1 MATPTLDPSTIL
13 RSVAT
18 WTRDEQVRLA
28 RAILDQLAA
37 GSDASI
43 PPLGAPSI
51 SASSSFDALY
61 GIAATGG
68 PPPSNEEIAE
78 WLDER
83 RMRHLDS
90 RR

>member
-18 WTRDEQVRLA
+18 WSRDEQVRLA
-28 RAILDQLAA
+28 RAILDQLAS
-37 GSDASI
+37 GSDVST
-43 PPLGAPSI
+43 PPHGAPSEP
-51 SASSSFDALY
+51 ASSSFDALY

-68 PPPSNEEIAE
+68 LPPSDEEIAE